1 MFKNLGDKIKEIG
14 NALQDASR
22 LNVIDHGNRKKLLED
37 AEQLASYLGVPIWD
51 GNRY

>member
-22 LNVIDHGNRKKLLED
+22 LNVIDHVPSTQYLSNED
-37 AEQLASYLGVPIWD
+37 ELSEYD
-51 GNRY
+51 KH